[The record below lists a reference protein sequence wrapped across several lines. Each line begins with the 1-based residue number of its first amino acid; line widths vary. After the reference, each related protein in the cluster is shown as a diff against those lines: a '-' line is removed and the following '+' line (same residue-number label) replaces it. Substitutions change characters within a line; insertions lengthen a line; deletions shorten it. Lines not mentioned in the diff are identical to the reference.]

1 MWETIVSFIVGTIC
15 AALIIRWCSHCA
27 QSAQV
32 ADPEP
37 PISTI
42 EHHRPVEQH
51 RPVSSYSTR
60 VQRSPSD
67 LAAMATVDALIR
79 DALIRDRHRM
89 YTPSQ
94 KVQTPK
100 SNTMLMK
107 KIKITPTN
115 QECSICLDNISENA
129 VKCCQCGHCFHEE
142 CIKRWLK
149 NNSTCPL
156 CRQTCGLTF

>member
-27 QSAQV
+27 QSGRVDDMDTQH
-32 ADPEP
+32 
-37 PISTI
+37 ST
-42 EHHRPVEQH
+42 VEQH
-51 RPVSSYSTR
+51 RHVEQRRPVSSYTTR

-79 DALIRDRHRM
+79 DALIRDRYSM
-89 YTPSQ
+89 YAPSN

-100 SNTMLMK
+100 NNPMPMK
-107 KIKITPTN
+107 RKKVIPTN
-115 QECSICLDNISENA
+115 QECSICLDPISENA
-129 VKCCQCGHCFHEE
+129 IQCCKCGHCFHEE

-149 NNSTCPL
+149 KNPTCPL
-156 CRQTCGLTF
+156 CRQKCGLTF